1 MPCDTCF
8 KTHIF
13 EKPYANVHIKSHY
26 LSNSKCTNGG
36 LNTTQVIPKLVS
48 VSRHIKYYQPE
59 NTWYLLHA
67 CFRSFTL
74 DTQVN
79 LNNTNLHLLSR
90 FTKHIYP

>member
-13 EKPYANVHIKSHY
+13 EKPYANVHFKSHY

-48 VSRHIKYYQPE
+48 VSKHIKYY
-59 NTWYLLHA
+59 
-67 CFRSFTL
+67 
-74 DTQVN
+74 
-79 LNNTNLHLLSR
+79 
-90 FTKHIYP
+90 